1 MNYWVNHIF
10 YHTDHHGVVIIIMTT
25 LQSHQKNN
33 TNTKHRRIKSKI
45 QVNDKTLF
53 VYQCIYIYLCC
64 TRFGCKVA
72 YTSTNSIH
80 SLSRLSNVCCC
91 CFLWTSWVDV
101 SFPRI
106 YYCYKALI
114 TSTTFELQNIFKEWV
129 PKIYSKNEL
138 QKYIQRMSYKNL
150 FKEWVTKI
158 YSKNELQIL

>member
-1 MNYWVNHIF
+1 
-10 YHTDHHGVVIIIMTT
+10 MTT
-25 LQSHQKNN
+25 LQSQQKNN

-53 VYQCIYIYLCC
+53 VYQCIYIYIYIYIYLCC

-80 SLSRLSNVCCC
+80 SFSRLSNVCCC
-91 CFLWTSWVDV
+91 CFLWSSWVDV

-114 TSTTFELQNIFKEWV
+114 TSTTFELQN
-129 PKIYSKNEL
+129 
-138 QKYIQRMSYKNL
+138 L

-158 YSKNELQIL
+158 YSIKKIQKIKGQGKYKVHGFLVTTSIVVWKKHHI